1 MLKLKM
7 HNIYYKQYMNQGG
20 LKMKITI
27 TNESGDWKEMLYT
40 KDKVTYDVKN
50 QEILDFFA
58 QLSEAYSNNE
68 NLDKMY
74 ECLYNLINY
83 GYLYTDAAEIEYNNY
98 NYDDDFDEDYDMD
111 LDFEDENDFIGQDG
125 FKLIDSEV
133 EYYVDGDLVAKDEYD
148 DAWDDRLGYLGS
160 SNWEEL
166 GLLITNAETDE
177 IIYLGKI
184 S

>member
-1 MLKLKM
+1 
-7 HNIYYKQYMNQGG
+7 
-20 LKMKITI
+20 MKITI

-40 KDKVTYDVKN
+40 KDKVTYEVKN

-58 QLSEAYSNNE
+58 QLGEAYTNKE
-68 NLDKMY
+68 DIDKMY

-83 GYLYTDAAEIEYNNY
+83 GYLYTDILEAEYND
-98 NYDDDFDEDYDMD
+98 YDDDDYDYDSDYGDDYDDLDLDDEDDCISQ
-111 LDFEDENDFIGQDG
+111 NG
-125 FKLIDSEV
+125 FKLINSDI
-133 EYYVDGDLVAKDEYD
+133 EYYVDGEQVTKNEYD
-148 DAWDDRLGYLGS
+148 GVWDDRLGYLGS

>member
-1 MLKLKM
+1 
-7 HNIYYKQYMNQGG
+7 
-20 LKMKITI
+20 MKIAI

-40 KDKVTYDVKN
+40 KDKVTYEVKN
-50 QEILDFFA
+50 QEISDFFA
-58 QLSEAYSNNE
+58 QLSEAYSNDDNI
-68 NLDKMY
+68 DKMY

-83 GYLYTDAAEIEYNNY
+83 GYLYTDAAEIECND
-98 NYDDDFDEDYDMD
+98 YDYDEDYGEDEDYD
-111 LDFEDENDFIGQDG
+111 LDDESDYISQDG

-133 EYYVDGDLVAKDEYD
+133 EYYVDGEQVTKEEYD

-166 GLLITNAETDE
+166 GLLITNAETDD
-177 IIYLGKI
+177 IIFIGKI

>member
-1 MLKLKM
+1 
-7 HNIYYKQYMNQGG
+7 
-20 LKMKITI
+20 MKITI

-58 QLSEAYSNNE
+58 QLSVAYSNNE
-68 NLDKMY
+68 NMDKMY

-83 GYLYTDAAEIEYNNY
+83 GYLYTDAAEIDYNNY
-98 NYDDDFDEDYDMD
+98 DYNDEYDEDEDYDMD
-111 LDFEDENDFIGQDG
+111 LDYEDEDENDYISQDG

-133 EYYVDGDLVAKDEYD
+133 EYYVDGEQVTKNEYD
-148 DAWDDRLGYLGS
+148 DTWDDRLGYLGS

-166 GLLITNAETDE
+166 GLLITNADTDE
-177 IIYLGKI
+177 IIYMGKI